1 MLKPLVGA
9 AVLVFAVAQAHA
21 QRIEH
26 VGPVSG
32 GEVAPTQVEMRA
44 DLLTSARMIFPPA
57 WNGFAQKGLDTR
69 RASAVRIQSG
79 EPWLAALDRWLAQER
94 LTARLDWNARN
105 FYLRPAADIQ
115 PAPYLSYQAPPQQN
129 YQQPAPY
136 YPPNSQQP
144 AAYYPP
150 AQQQQPYVYQAPQQ
164 MGHPGSVGQPQYGG
178 PPARNWAILTSD
190 IRLETTLERWAREGG
205 YRLIWDADKHILI
218 SAADQ
223 FTGTLPDAI
232 NRVLNSPAIRD
243 SDYPLE
249 AVFYAN
255 TPPVIRITR
264 LGDQSSVKE

>member
-26 VGPVSG
+26 VGPVAG
-32 GEVAPTQVEMRA
+32 GEIAPAPVDMRA

-69 RASAVRIQSG
+69 RASAVRIQPG

-94 LTARLDWNARN
+94 LTARLDWGARN
-105 FYLRPAADIQ
+105 FYLRPAADMQ
-115 PAPYLSYQAPPQQN
+115 PAPYPSYQAQPQQN
-129 YQQPAPY
+129 Y
-136 YPPNSQQP
+136 QQP

-150 AQQQQPYVYQAPQQ
+150 APQQQPYVYQAPQQ
-164 MGHPGSVGQPQYGG
+164 QMGHPGYMGQPQYGG
-178 PPARNWAILTSD
+178 PPVRNWAIFTND
-190 IRLETTLERWAREGG
+190 IRLETTLERWAKEGG